1 MSPPDI
7 LDSIIKLELDKLNEN
22 LPQKRIIV
30 EELLKKEP
38 FSIPT
43 KKNEELVISKN
54 ELLSFLEFF
63 DESLYKDI
71 RVPILILSS
80 RDIYKVG
87 GGKIDQWVIER
98 LLGYINESIV
108 FIKYYESMHDYYY
121 SYQIQRLKKKYPN
134 IIQIIY
140 SL

>member
-1 MSPPDI
+1 MSPDI
-7 LDSIIKLELDKLNEN
+7 LDSLIKLELDKLNEN

-30 EELLKKEP
+30 EQLLKKDVY
-38 FSIPT
+38 SVPT
-43 KKNEELVISKN
+43 KKNEEIIINKN

-63 DESLYKDI
+63 DDSLYKDI

-80 RDIYKVG
+80 KDIYKVG
-87 GGKIDQWVIER
+87 GGKMDQWVIER
-98 LLGYINESIV
+98 LLGYVKESVV
-108 FIKYYESMHDYYY
+108 FIKYYEPKHEYYY

-140 SL
+140 GL